1 MAIDRNYWR
10 CSNPSDP
17 GSPTTTVAFDEEDS
31 IVTLTNAYGEYV
43 FITIN
48 DLIEIVESIKN
59 G

>member
-17 GSPTTTVAFDEEDS
+17 DHSPTTVQFDKEDR
-31 IVTLTNAYGEYV
+31 IVTLTNEYSDDV
-43 FITIN
+43 LIHID
-48 DLIEIVESIKN
+48 DLIEILEDIKN